1 MEGLVKSLGLIAK
14 VEDVSERTVS
24 AYWSNFGNEDFD
36 GDIIVK
42 GAFKKTITDRSNEN
56 PVLFLKNHN
65 FNNHISTAHE
75 LIEDSKG
82 LLARYKLPNTTQGN
96 DALEMYKAGFYNQHS
111 IGFKTIQQDKESGA
125 NYIKEIKLFEG
136 SVVPFGANPR
146 TPMVSIT
153 KSLKFHY
160 DTVPNSLQ
168 EEYNDAVN
176 LMKSWKGSDGGF
188 LEIQVKALLLESFIK
203 DAQTTI
209 EPTIEPSTET
219 ITTRERIELKGIEW
233 SVYEAFSDEQK
244 ECVDL
249 CQSLSY
255 KIKEVAAACG
265 VAQLNPLLKVH
276 AEVILTHAITQIAY
290 LESTEKGMMTGDNS
304 PEINEVPATKSI
316 TDPLEGS
323 QPIEE
328 ITALELFIKSLN
340 TPNNGH

>member
-42 GAFKKTITDRSNEN
+42 GAYKKTITDRSNEN

-82 LLARYKLPNTTQGN
+82 LLARYKLPKTTQGN

-111 IGFKTIQQDKESGA
+111 VGFKSIQQEKENGV

-136 SVVPFGANPR
+136 SVVPFGANPL

-153 KSLKFHY
+153 KTFKFHY

-168 EEYNDAVN
+168 EEYDNAMN
-176 LMKSWKGSDGGF
+176 LMKSWKGSDEAF
-188 LEIQVKALLLESFIK
+188 LEIQVKALLLESYMK
-203 DAQTTI
+203 ESALTTI
-209 EPTIEPSTET
+209 TPTIEPAVQP
-219 ITTRERIELKGIEW
+219 ITTRERIELKGIDW
-233 SVYEAFSDEQK
+233 TTYESFTDEQK

-249 CQSLSY
+249 CQSLEY

-265 VAQLNPLLKVH
+265 IAQLNPIAKIH
-276 AEVILTHAITQIAY
+276 AEVILTYAIEQIAY
-290 LESTEKGMMTGDNS
+290 LESVEKGMMTGDNS
-304 PEINEVPATKSI
+304 QENNLMPEMKSI
-316 TDPLEGS
+316 TDPSGDS
-323 QPIEE
+323 QPSEE
-328 ITALELFIKSLN
+328 TALELFIKSLN
-340 TPNNGH
+340 TSK

>member
-1 MEGLVKSLGLIAK
+1 MEGIIKSLGLIAK

-75 LIEDSKG
+75 LTEDSKG

-111 IGFKTIQQDKESGA
+111 IGFKTLQQDKEKGA

-136 SVVPFGANPR
+136 SVVPFGANPL

-168 EEYNDAVN
+168 EEYDNAIN
-176 LMKSWKGSDGGF
+176 LMKSWKGSDEAF

-203 DAQTTI
+203 DSLTTVT
-209 EPTIEPSTET
+209 PTINPLVQPL
-219 ITTRERIELKGIEW
+219 TTRERIELKGMDYSE
-233 SVYEAFSDEQK
+233 YESLSDEQK
-244 ECVDL
+244 ECADL
-249 CQSLSY
+249 CQTLEYS
-255 KIKEVAAACG
+255 IKQVAAACG
-265 VAQLNPLLKVH
+265 VAQLNALAKVH
-276 AEVILTHAITQIAY
+276 AEVILTHAIDQIAY
-290 LESTEKGMMTGDNS
+290 LESVEKTMMIEGDDSQENNPM
-304 PEINEVPATKSI
+304 PEMKSI

-323 QPIEE
+323 QPNEE
-328 ITALELFIKSLN
+328 TALELFIKSLKK
-340 TPNNGH
+340 

>member
-42 GAFKKTITDRSNEN
+42 GAYKKTITDRSKEN
-56 PVLFLKNHN
+56 PILFLKNHN

-96 DALEMYKAGFYNQHS
+96 DTLEMYKAGFYNQHS
-111 IGFKTIQQDKESGA
+111 VGFKSIQQEKENGV

-136 SVVPFGANPR
+136 SVVPFGANPL

-153 KSLKFHY
+153 KSFKFHY

-168 EEYNDAVN
+168 EEYDNAVT
-176 LMKSWKGSDGGF
+176 LMKSWKGSDEAF
-188 LEIQVKALLLESFIK
+188 LEIQVKALLLESYIK
-203 DAQTTI
+203 ESALTTI
-209 EPTIEPSTET
+209 TPTIDPVIQP
-219 ITTRERIELKGIEW
+219 ITTRERIELKGIDYNT
-233 SVYEAFSDEQK
+233 YESFTDEQK

-255 KIKEVAAACG
+255 RIKEVAAACG
-265 VAQLNPLLKVH
+265 VAQLNLLSKVH
-276 AEVILTHAITQIAY
+276 ADVIMTYAIDQIAY
-290 LESTEKGMMTGDNS
+290 LESAGNAMMTGDNS
-304 PEINEVPATKSI
+304 QAINLMPETKSI
-316 TDPLEGS
+316 TDPMEGS
-323 QPIEE
+323 QPSEML
-328 ITALELFIKSLN
+328 ALELFIKSLN
-340 TPNNGH
+340 TSK